1 MFDIELD
8 ETMLRKVTTS
18 VKVLDAL
25 YSSELDFE
33 ESIDVLKS
41 LANSFSFGRLV
52 GMDLNKESIKVLRNS
67 MQRDI
72 DAFNKKKADET
83 ITDFLK

>member
-1 MFDIELD
+1 MFSIELD
-8 ETMLRKVTTS
+8 EKMLVKVTTS
-18 VKVLDAL
+18 VKVLDSL

-41 LANSFSFGRLV
+41 LANSFSFGKLV
-52 GMDLNKESIKVLRNS
+52 GMDLNKESIKDLRDS

-72 DAFNKKKADET
+72 DEYNNKKADEKSPT
-83 ITDFLK
+83 F